1 MVMNDQYE
9 SGNSSVEISDSTK
22 GSTVT
27 VKIYARPTPI
37 PDAIGEAYLRLK
49 ALSLT
54 EEARADLVTLGEYVA
69 QLQAQ
74 IPDNDAAQV
83 EANRLHLKAA
93 AQVEINGGIIVYDP
107 DKQLMAAW
115 VEMER
120 HDAENA

>member
-9 SGNSSVEISDSTK
+9 TGNSSVEISDGAK
-22 GSTVT
+22 GSTVK
-27 VKIYARPTPI
+27 VKIYARPVPT

-49 ALSLT
+49 AFGLP

-74 IPDNDAAQV
+74 ITDNDAAQG

-107 DKQLMAAW
+107 DKLLMAAW